1 MIKKLAIL
9 AGALVVVLV
18 GIVVI
23 VIMSIDSIAKAAIVR
38 GSTYAL
44 GVQTT
49 LRSAD
54 VGILSGEFA
63 MSGLTVANPEG
74 FESDH
79 FLQLDQGFLA
89 VSLGSLLQDTVE
101 VPTLALTGIDIN
113 LEKRGGKANYK
124 IITDNLKRFESG
136 GTGKDGAQADAGK
149 PGKRFVVHE
158 IIIRDLHVTVD
169 LVPVG
174 GALTRLEVPIEE
186 VRMTEVGSESMTT
199 AELTDRIIKMIL
211 AAIVTNGARLP
222 ADLVNDLGGALA
234 ALGDLGKMT
243 VSETVM
249 TVGKVVEGLGKGP
262 QEAIKSIGDA
272 VEGLGGLFGE
282 KKVGQD

>member
-23 VIMSIDSIAKAAIVR
+23 AVMSIDSIAKAAIVH

-49 LRSAD
+49 LASAD
-54 VGILSGEFA
+54 IGIFSGEF
-63 MSGLTVANPEG
+63 GLKGLIVANPEG

-79 FLQLDQGFLA
+79 FLQLDEGFLA
-89 VSLGSLLQDTVE
+89 VSLGSLRQDTVE

-124 IITDNLKRFESG
+124 IITDNLKRFESDD
-136 GTGKDGAQADAGK
+136 TADDGAQAGAGK
-149 PGKRFVVHE
+149 PGKKFVVRE
-158 IIIRDLHVTVD
+158 IIIRDVNVTVD

-174 GALTRLEVPIEE
+174 GALTRLELPIEE
-186 VRMTEVGSESMTT
+186 IRMTDIGSDSMTT
-199 AELTDRIIKMIL
+199 AELTNRIIKMIL
-211 AAIVTNGARLP
+211 AAIVSNGAQLP

-234 ALGDLGKMT
+234 ELGDLGNMT
-243 VSETVM
+243 VTETVK
-249 TVGKVVEGLGKGP
+249 TVGKVAERLGEGGEEVGK
-262 QEAIKSIGDA
+262 AIGNA

-282 KKVGQD
+282 KKK

>member
-18 GIVVI
+18 VIVVI
-23 VIMSIDSIAKAAIVR
+23 VFISIDSIAKAAIER

-49 LRSAD
+49 LASAD
-54 VGILSGEFA
+54 IGILSGEFA
-63 MSGLTVANPEG
+63 MSGLEVANPEG

-79 FLQLDQGFLA
+79 FLQLGEGFLA
-89 VSLGSLLQDTVE
+89 VSLGSLREDTVE

-124 IITDNLKRFESG
+124 IITDNLKRFESEDPG
-136 GTGKDGAQADAGK
+136 DEGAQADAGE

-158 IIIRDLHVTVD
+158 IIIRDVNVKVD
-169 LVPVG
+169 IG
-174 GALTRLEVPIEE
+174 LTRMEVPIEE
-186 VRMTEVGSESMTT
+186 VRMTEIGSESMTT
-199 AELTDRIIKMIL
+199 AELTNRVVKMIL
-211 AAIVTNGARLP
+211 AAIVKNGGQLP
-222 ADLVNDLGGALA
+222 ADLVNELGGALA
-234 ALGDLGKMT
+234 ELGDIGNMT
-243 VSETVM
+243 VTESVQA
-249 TVGKVVEGLGKGP
+249 VGKIAEGLGDG
-262 QEAIKSIGDA
+262 GDEVGKALGEA

-282 KKVGQD
+282 KKK

>member
-18 GIVVI
+18 AIVAI
-23 VIMSIDSIAKAAIVR
+23 VFMSIDAIAKVAIER

-63 MSGLTVANPEG
+63 LSGLDVANPEG

-79 FLQLDQGFLA
+79 FLQLDKGYLA
-89 VSLGSLLQDTVE
+89 VSLGSLRQDIVE
-101 VPTLALTGIDIN
+101 VPTLALTGIDVN

-136 GTGKDGAQADAGK
+136 DTGDDGAQADGGGAGK
-149 PGKRFVVHE
+149 KFVVRE
-158 IIIRDLHVTVD
+158 IIIRDVNVKVD
-169 LVPVG
+169 I
-174 GALTRLEVPIEE
+174 AMTRMEVPIEE
-186 VRMTEVGSESMTT
+186 IRMTDIGSESMTT
-199 AELTDRIIKMIL
+199 AELTDRVVKMIL
-211 AAIVTNGARLP
+211 AAIVKNGAHLP

-234 ALGDLGKMT
+234 ELGGLGDMT
-243 VSETVM
+243 VSETVK
-249 TVGKVVEGLGKGP
+249 TVGKVVEGLGQGGDEVGK
-262 QEAIKSIGDA
+262 AIGDA

-282 KKVGQD
+282 KKK